1 MVIVGWR
8 WEIGKLGEDALKS
21 NTEIRYGAE
30 NAKPFQ
36 KENNATKSATDTKY
50 MQGKLGAMR
59 RVEIEGIR
67 NSKKKSDLAVDKGRQ
82 SQLHIQN
89 EIAISR
95 TNSLSCNDCFVKLTN
110 RKILR
115 LFARDSRCCHGCGCI
130 LR

>member
-21 NTEIRYGAE
+21 NTEIRYGAK
-30 NAKPFQ
+30 NARPSQ

-67 NSKKKSDLAVDKGRQ
+67 NSKKQVIWPLTKGDKANLIYRMKSLFLEQTAFLAM
-82 SQLHIQN
+82 
-89 EIAISR
+89 IA
-95 TNSLSCNDCFVKLTN
+95 L
-110 RKILR
+110 
-115 LFARDSRCCHGCGCI
+115 
-130 LR
+130 